1 MNKRIFIDNYEL
13 INKIGS
19 GSFGEVYIA
28 RNKTDKQVYAAK
40 IEDAKD
46 KNRLKSEYNIYKKI
60 NKDNRVNGIPK
71 VYNFIQTSEYNIL
84 IMEMLGPSLES
95 KFDNNDRKISLQ
107 CLFKVGLD
115 MLELIRNFHRRGF
128 IHRDIKPN
136 NFLFNYQ
143 KPLKTVFKADNSN
156 QNDDKI
162 LPFDKLYLMDFGLS
176 KPYIIN
182 YEHIDIKFDRS
193 LIGTARYC
201 SLNIHWGIEPSRR
214 DDLESIAYILI
225 YLFKGVLPWQGLKKD
240 KNKNQVEKIGDK
252 KLTTQTEDLCKDMP
266 DCFRLF
272 LDYVRKLKFEQKPDY
287 DHIFELFNNDITK
300 LNITPQ
306 YDWD

>member
-1 MNKRIFIDNYEL
+1 MHKKIFIDNYEL
-13 INKIGS
+13 INKVGS

-28 RNKTDKQVYAAK
+28 RNKIDKQLYAAK
-40 IEDAKD
+40 IEEATE

-60 NKDNRVNGIPK
+60 NKDNRISGIPK
-71 VYNFIQTSEYNIL
+71 VFNFIQTSDYNIL
-84 IMEMLGPSLES
+84 VMELLGPSLEI
-95 KFDNNDRKISLQ
+95 KFDNNDRKISLK

-143 KPLKTVFKADNSN
+143 S
-156 QNDDKI
+156 
-162 LPFDKLYLMDFGLS
+162 PFNKLYLMDFGLS
-176 KPYIIN
+176 KPYVIN
-182 YEHIDIKFDRS
+182 GEHIDIKFDRS

-201 SLNIHWGIEPSRR
+201 SLNVHWGIEPSRR
-214 DDLESIAYILI
+214 DDLESIVYILI

-252 KLTTQTEDLCKDMP
+252 KLTIQTEDLCKDMP
-266 DCFRLF
+266 DCFRLV

-287 DHIFELFNNDITK
+287 DYIFDLFDQDIKK
-300 LNITPQ
+300 LNIIPE
-306 YDWD
+306 YDWN

>member
-19 GSFGEVYIA
+19 GSFGDVYIA

-40 IEDAKD
+40 IEEAKN

-60 NKDNRVNGIPK
+60 NKDNRINGIPK

-84 IMEMLGPSLES
+84 VMEMLGPSLEN

-143 KPLKTVFKADNSN
+143 KPN
-156 QNDDKI
+156 
-162 LPFDKLYLMDFGLS
+162 DKLYIMDFGLS
-176 KPYIIN
+176 KPYVIN
-182 YEHIDIKFDRS
+182 GEHIDIKFDRS

-201 SLNIHWGIEPSRR
+201 SLNVHWGIEPSRR

-252 KLTTQTEDLCKDMP
+252 KLTTQIEDLCKDMP

-272 LDYVRKLKFEQKPDY
+272 LEYVRKLKFEQKPDY
-287 DHIFELFNNDITK
+287 DHIFELFNNDINK
-300 LNITPQ
+300 LNIKPQ

>member
-1 MNKRIFIDNYEL
+1 MNKKIFIDNYEL

-28 RNKTDKQVYAAK
+28 RNKLDKQIYAAK
-40 IEDAKD
+40 IEETKD

-71 VYNFIQTSEYNIL
+71 VYNFIQTSDYNIL
-84 IMEMLGPSLES
+84 IMELLGPSLEN
-95 KFDNNDRKISLQ
+95 KYDNNDRKISLR

-143 KPLKTVFKADNSN
+143 KP
-156 QNDDKI
+156 
-162 LPFDKLYLMDFGLS
+162 FDKLYLMDFGLS
-176 KPYIIN
+176 KPYVIDG
-182 YEHIDIKFDRS
+182 EHIDIKFDRS

-225 YLFKGVLPWQGLKKD
+225 YLFKGTLPWQGLKKD

-272 LDYVRKLKFEQKPDY
+272 LDYCRKLKFEQRPDY
-287 DHIFELFNNDITK
+287 DYIFELFNNDITK

>member
-1 MNKRIFIDNYEL
+1 MNNNLFLDNYEL

-28 RNKTDKQVYAAK
+28 KNKTDNKIYAAK
-40 IEDAKD
+40 IEETKN

-60 NKDNRVNGIPK
+60 NKDNKIIGIPK
-71 VYNFIQTSEYNIL
+71 IYNFIQTSEYNIM
-84 IMEMLGPSLES
+84 IMEILGSSLES
-95 KFDNNDRKISLQ
+95 IYEKNDRKISLN
-107 CLFKVGLD
+107 CLFKLSID
-115 MLELIRNFHRRGF
+115 MIELIYNFHKRGF
-128 IHRDIKPN
+128 IHRDIKPS

-143 KPLKTVFKADNSN
+143 KPFNT
-156 QNDDKI
+156 
-162 LPFDKLYLMDFGLS
+162 LYIMDFGLS

-182 YEHIDIKFDRS
+182 GEHIDIKFDRS

-225 YLFKGVLPWQGLKKD
+225 YLFKGGLPWQGLKKD

-252 KLTTQTEDLCKDMP
+252 KLTVQTEDLCKDMP
-266 DCFRLF
+266 ECFRLL
-272 LDYVRKLKFEQKPDY
+272 LDYARGLKFEQTPDY
-287 DHIFELFNNDITK
+287 KYIREIFNKDIQK
-300 LNITPQ
+300 LNINPQ
-306 YDWD
+306 YDWN

>member
-40 IEDAKD
+40 IEDAKN

-115 MLELIRNFHRRGF
+115 MIELIRNFHRRGF

-143 KPLKTVFKADNSN
+143 KPSKTVFNANNSN

-182 YEHIDIKFDRS
+182 SEHIDIKFDRS

-214 DDLESIAYILI
+214 DDLESLGYSF
-225 YLFKGVLPWQGLKKD
+225 LFLYHGQLPWQNQPSLSFVVDLKQKFDWTVNTIGEFVLFILYCRNLGFTD
-240 KNKNQVEKIGDK
+240 KPNYDYLRGI
-252 KLTTQTEDLCKDMP
+252 LT
-266 DCFRLF
+266 
-272 LDYVRKLKFEQKPDY
+272 
-287 DHIFELFNNDITK
+287 N
-300 LNITPQ
+300 LNSHGCQ
-306 YDWD
+306 

>member
-1 MNKRIFIDNYEL
+1 MNNNLFLDNYEL

-28 RNKTDKQVYAAK
+28 KNKTDNKMYAAK
-40 IEDAKD
+40 IEEIKN

-60 NKDNRVNGIPK
+60 NKDNKIIGIPK
-71 VYNFIQTSEYNIL
+71 IYNFIQTSDYNIM
-84 IMEMLGPSLES
+84 IMDLLGSSLES
-95 KFDNNDRKISLQ
+95 IYEKNDRKISMN
-107 CLFKVGLD
+107 CLFKLSID
-115 MLELIRNFHRRGF
+115 MIDLIYNFHKRGF
-128 IHRDIKPN
+128 IHRDIKPS

-143 KPLKTVFKADNSN
+143 KPFNT
-156 QNDDKI
+156 
-162 LPFDKLYLMDFGLS
+162 LYIMDFGLS
-176 KPYIIN
+176 KPYVIN
-182 YEHIDIKFDRS
+182 GEHIDIKFDRS

-225 YLFKGVLPWQGLKKD
+225 YLFKGGLPWQGLKKD

-252 KLTTQTEDLCKDMP
+252 KLTVQTEDLCKDMP
-266 DCFRLF
+266 ECFRLL
-272 LDYVRKLKFEQKPDY
+272 LDYARGLKFEQTPDY
-287 DHIFELFNNDITK
+287 KYIRDIFNKDIQK

-306 YDWD
+306 YDWN

>member
-40 IEDAKD
+40 IEEAKN

-60 NKDNRVNGIPK
+60 NKDNRINGIPK

-84 IMEMLGPSLES
+84 VMEMLGPSLEN

-143 KPLKTVFKADNSN
+143 KPN
-156 QNDDKI
+156 
-162 LPFDKLYLMDFGLS
+162 DKLYIMDFGLS
-176 KPYIIN
+176 KPYVIN
-182 YEHIDIKFDRS
+182 GEHIDIKFDRS

-201 SLNIHWGIEPSRR
+201 SLNVHWGIEPSRR

-252 KLTTQTEDLCKDMP
+252 KLTTQIEDLCKDMP
-266 DCFRLF
+266 ECFKL
-272 LDYVRKLKFEQKPDY
+272 LIDYARGLKFEQTPDY
-287 DHIFELFNNDITK
+287 KYIRDIFNKDIQK
-300 LNITPQ
+300 LNVKPH
-306 YDWD
+306 YDWI

>member
-40 IEDAKD
+40 IEEAKN

-60 NKDNRVNGIPK
+60 NKDNRINGIPK

-84 IMEMLGPSLES
+84 VMEMLGPSLEN

-143 KPLKTVFKADNSN
+143 KPN
-156 QNDDKI
+156 
-162 LPFDKLYLMDFGLS
+162 DKLYIMDFGLS
-176 KPYIIN
+176 KPYVIN
-182 YEHIDIKFDRS
+182 GEHIDIKFDRS

-201 SLNIHWGIEPSRR
+201 SLNVHWGIEPSRR

-252 KLTTQTEDLCKDMP
+252 KLTTQIEDLCKDMP

-272 LDYVRKLKFEQKPDY
+272 LEYVRKLKFEQKPDY
-287 DHIFELFNNDITK
+287 DHIFELFNNDINK
-300 LNITPQ
+300 LNIKPQ